1 MNVADKTLFDSFLER
16 NGTFLDRAFVYARV
30 EFAQF
35 LVELAFDV
43 AKGKKPHTTFV
54 IIIFLFK
61 TRRRSEIKCAFSRLV
76 LPKDFRVNL
85 NKGIPCVRI
94 DRF

>member
-1 MNVADKTLFDSFLER
+1 MNVADKTSFDSFLER
-16 NGTFLDRAFVYARV
+16 NRTFLDRAFVYARV

-35 LVELAFDV
+35 LVELAFD

-61 TRRRSEIKCAFSRLV
+61 REEDERSNVPSRDSNSR
-76 LPKDFRVNL
+76 KIFE
-85 NKGIPCVRI
+85 
-94 DRF
+94 